1 MNIDLGGLIGWIF
14 SLAVMFLVVYG
25 AVRLAL
31 THDRRNQVPNER
43 EIADRELRERLA
55 AEREARERP
64 QDPPAE

>member
-31 THDRRNQVPNER
+31 THDRRSQVADQER
-43 EIADRELRERLA
+43 RLA
-55 AEREARERP
+55 DERAAQERAREP
-64 QDPPAE
+64 EDPATG